1 MVTGDVT
8 QVDLPQN
15 TRSGLIVI
23 QEILQGIVGVE
34 FSQLDARDVSQ
45 TQDRAGYR
53 RGLSGLYRSGQ
64 SVVMEVFVANEQETP
79 VPEAR
84 LSALARHALDF
95 LKVDEDAELSVLFV
109 SPSHMHLLNQR
120 FANEDKPTDVL
131 AFPMMED
138 EEERGAVVGRRCRV
152 PGDCARQRDPAENHS
167 YEREL
172 EVLLVHGT
180 LHLLGYDH
188 HGPTDKSR
196 MDDCLGQIIES
207 FTSAT

>member
-1 MVTGDVT
+1 
-8 QVDLPQN
+8 
-15 TRSGLIVI
+15 
-23 QEILQGIVGVE
+23 
-34 FSQLDARDVSQ
+34 
-45 TQDRAGYR
+45 
-53 RGLSGLYRSGQ
+53 
-64 SVVMEVFVANEQETP
+64 MEVFVANEQEMP

-95 LKVDEDAELSVLFV
+95 LKIDEDAELSVLFV
-109 SPSHMHLLNQR
+109 SPSHIRLLNQR

-138 EEERGAVVGRRCRV
+138 EEEVLLLGDVVVC
-152 PGDCARQRDPAENHS
+152 PEIARDNAGPEDDS

-188 HGPTDKSR
+188 QGPTDKSK
-196 MDDCLGQIIES
+196 MDECLGQVIES
-207 FTSAT
+207 FTPAT